1 MNFSAVILAGGKS
14 SRMGRDKAWLEAGG
28 QSLLARQ
35 IGLVREL
42 GAAEVFI
49 SGRADADYS
58 EFGCRV
64 LLDKFPD
71 AGPLAGIERALDA
84 TTSPLLFVL
93 AVDMPEMSVEFLRRQ
108 AAGCSENIGAIPRIN
123 GNIEPLAAFY
133 PKAIHELAVASLER
147 GAFAVKA
154 FAELCVQ
161 SGHARFLKLDVDEAH
176 LFANWNSPD
185 DLQLPE
191 DSSLLYS
198 KPRASR

>member
-1 MNFSAVILAGGKS
+1 MAARARRPAGENPHRRNPARGLMNFSAVILAGGKS

-64 LLDKFPD
+64 LQDKFPD

-84 TTSPLLFVL
+84 TTSPLLF
-93 AVDMPEMSVEFLRRQ
+93 
-108 AAGCSENIGAIPRIN
+108 
-123 GNIEPLAAFY
+123 
-133 PKAIHELAVASLER
+133 
-147 GAFAVKA
+147 
-154 FAELCVQ
+154 
-161 SGHARFLKLDVDEAH
+161 
-176 LFANWNSPD
+176 
-185 DLQLPE
+185 
-191 DSSLLYS
+191 
-198 KPRASR
+198 